1 MSSLIPPHVRAMLA
15 ERSPKRRQN
24 DAPDA
29 PPERPPGRRPTARSP
44 GLFLPEVQEI
54 SSEEKRSAIL
64 SERVWREGRTAE
76 MRDNVWCEIL
86 STAFLQCSGATVP
99 SSPVA
104 HDPQLFPEHVQCTA
118 MLHTGSL
125 RPTCADRCRT
135 EPCFAPTVHI
145 FRGWGG
151 HTVYY
156 GGPAGSLLF
165 GSIPIPP
172 PTPSTSGQTEKLQ
185 ESVKDEENLFD
196 DTELRLYRQRQ
207 QMERHAQSAWEDAQ
221 RLAEHSARVEE
232 AKKLQVVKERKG
244 HRWRE

>member
-1 MSSLIPPHVRAMLA
+1 MF
-15 ERSPKRRQN
+15 
-24 DAPDA
+24 
-29 PPERPPGRRPTARSP
+29 GARSCP
-44 GLFLPEVQEI
+44 LP
-54 SSEEKRSAIL
+54 SC
-64 SERVWREGRTAE
+64 
-76 MRDNVWCEIL
+76 NVL
-86 STAFLQCSGATVP
+86 VRQSLL
-99 SSPVA
+99 
-104 HDPQLFPEHVQCTA
+104 PQLHMTPSCFQSTFNAQRCSTRDPFDRPEPTGVGPNHV
-118 MLHTGSL
+118 S
-125 RPTCADRCRT
+125 P
-135 EPCFAPTVHI
+135 PTVHI
-145 FRGWGG
+145 IRGWGG